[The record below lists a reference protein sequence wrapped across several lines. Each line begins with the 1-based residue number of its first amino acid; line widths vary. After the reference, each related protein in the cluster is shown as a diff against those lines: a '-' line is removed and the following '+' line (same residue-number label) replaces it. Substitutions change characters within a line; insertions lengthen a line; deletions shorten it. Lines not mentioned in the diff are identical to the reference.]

1 MDSIVFFTILYIIA
15 TFLAVVDCVI
25 RAIAYA
31 DKDTF
36 QVVYGRKP
44 VWGKMTGRILE
55 TLFFAIF
62 IICLVIARK
71 PISSG
76 DMRSLIPYLAI
87 AGVFFFVISRII
99 MYFDYMGKEEI
110 RHVSLV
116 VEALCINALS
126 FALSYYIQNTLP
138 ATTGILFS
146 SVMVL
151 YYGYLGRELP
161 VRKYIGKG
169 ICWGLIFLLSPLG
182 LIPLLVAALTMGY
195 PVYLLLTEGTS
206 HLQMMPFILI
216 AVGNVLFLASHV
228 VIIFYIN
235 FDFITPVHIVSTPP
249 WFVGINLIMAG
260 VSLYIGNI
268 LPLLIGFVFSIFI
281 AGKWIK
287 AGRRENSN

>member
-15 TFLAVVDCVI
+15 TSLAIVDCVI

-36 QVVYGRKP
+36 QVVYGRKS
-44 VWGKMTGRILE
+44 VWGKMTGWILE
-55 TLFFAIF
+55 TLFSAIF
-62 IICLVIARK
+62 IISLVATRK

-76 DMRSLIPYLAI
+76 DMRSLIPHLVI

-99 MYFDYMGKEEI
+99 MYFDYMGQEEI

-126 FALSYYIQNTLP
+126 FALSFRIRNTLP
-138 ATTGILFS
+138 ATAGILFS

-151 YYGYLGRELP
+151 DYGYLGREWP

-169 ICWGLIFLLSPLG
+169 ICWVLIFLLSPLG

-195 PVYLLLTEGTS
+195 PVYLLLPEGTS
-206 HLQMMPFILI
+206 YLQMMPFIFI

-235 FDFITPVHIVSTPP
+235 FDFTTPVHIVSTPP

-287 AGRRENSN
+287 AGLRENSN

>member
-1 MDSIVFFTILYIIA
+1 MGKLIFFGILYLIA
-15 TFLAVVDCVI
+15 SFLAVVDCVI
-25 RAIAYA
+25 RVIAYA

-55 TLFFAIF
+55 TLFSALFF
-62 IICLVIARK
+62 VSLFTARK

-76 DMRSLIPYLAI
+76 GMRSLIPYLVI

-126 FALSYYIQNTLP
+126 FALSFYIQNTLP
-138 ATTGILFS
+138 ATAGILFS

-151 YYGYLGRELP
+151 YYGYLGREWQ

-169 ICWGLIFLLSPLG
+169 ICWVLIFLLSPLG
-182 LIPLLVAALTMGY
+182 LIPLLVAALSMGY

-206 HLQMMPFILI
+206 YLQMMPLILI

-228 VIIFYIN
+228 VIVLYIN
-235 FDFITPVHIVSTPP
+235 FDFITPVHIVSTPL
-249 WFVGINLIMAG
+249 WFIGTNLIMAG
-260 VSLYIGNI
+260 VSIYVGNI
-268 LPLLIGFVFSIFI
+268 LPLLFGLAFSIFI

-287 AGRRENSN
+287 AGLRENSN